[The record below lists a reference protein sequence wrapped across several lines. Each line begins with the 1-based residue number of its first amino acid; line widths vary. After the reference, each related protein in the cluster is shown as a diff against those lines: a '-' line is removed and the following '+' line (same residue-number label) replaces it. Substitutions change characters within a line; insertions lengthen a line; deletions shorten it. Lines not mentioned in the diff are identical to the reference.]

1 MPLKDLPAD
10 AQPREKLLA
19 RGPAALADAELLA
32 ILLRTGIV
40 GKGVLQLAQELLEPP
55 AQDPGTGQPTGG
67 FGGIAGLLHTSAA
80 DLERIKG
87 LGPAKRAELVAVLE
101 LARRALAQQL
111 REREVFDSPQ
121 AVKHYLQLHL
131 AAKAHEV
138 FAVLFLDSQHRL
150 LALEE
155 LFRGTLTQTSVYPR
169 EVVLRALHHQ
179 AAAVV
184 LAHNHPSGS
193 VQPSRADEALT
204 QTLKAALALV
214 DVRVLDHVI
223 VAPGQALSMA
233 EKGLV

>member
-1 MPLKDLPAD
+1 MPLKDLPTD

-32 ILLRTGIV
+32 ILLRTGMA
-40 GKGVLQLAQELLEPP
+40 GKGVLQLAEELLSAPTTCP
-55 AQDPGTGQPTGG
+55 TTGSPSGG
-67 FGGIAGLLHTSAA
+67 FGGIAGLLHTSSE
-80 DLERIKG
+80 DLARIKG
-87 LGPAKRAELVAVLE
+87 LGPAKCAELVAVME

-111 REREVFDSPQ
+111 RQREAFDSPD
-121 AVKHYLQLHL
+121 AVKHYLQMHL
-131 AAKAHEV
+131 AHKGHEV

-169 EVVLRALHHQ
+169 EVVLRALHHH

-193 VQPSRADEALT
+193 VQPSRADQALT
-204 QTLKAALALV
+204 QTLKTTLALV
-214 DVRVLDHVI
+214 DVRVLDHII

-233 EKGLV
+233 EQGLV